1 MKNEEK
7 NNKNDISKISNGME
21 QEKIQKIRHS
31 LAHLLGSAVISI
43 WPDAKI
49 ATGPAIDNGFYYD
62 FDFGLEPADS
72 SGLDAD
78 SRRKNTI
85 TEKDLGKIEQKMRET
100 IKKWKVFEKKTISYD
115 EAKKLFAGNPYKL
128 ELIEEYNKDG
138 KELTIYISGPDAS
151 LSISEILAN
160 SQQQTANNFVDL
172 CAGPHIEDI
181 KEIKSDAF
189 KLERIAGAYWKGN
202 ENNKMLTRI
211 YGLAY
216 ETKEELESYVKQI
229 EEARARDH
237 KKLGKELGLF
247 VFSELIGPGLPM
259 YTFKGATIRR
269 EIMDYS
275 RELQEKIGYQEV
287 HTPNINKAELFKVSG
302 HYEKYKND
310 MIRVMSNYSKE
321 EYFLKP
327 MNCPQHTQIFA
338 SQMRSYKDL
347 PVRIAD
353 FANLY
358 RDERPGEL
366 NGLTRLRC
374 FCQDDAHAFCREDQ
388 IKEEFVN
395 VLEIIKKALTTYK
408 MEYTIRLSLWDP
420 EKPEKY
426 LGDASVWERAQKILE
441 EILVENKINYIRA
454 VGEAAIYGPKMD
466 IMTKDS
472 LGREWQIST
481 IQLDLI
487 MPERFKLS
495 YTDKDGKEKTPI
507 MIHRAIIGSP
517 ERFMGI
523 LIEHY
528 NGNFPL
534 WLSPIQIKIVP
545 VRENHNESAI
555 KIGDKLKE
563 LGIRVDCDT
572 NEGNM
577 GRKIRDAKNNRV
589 PYTIIIGDKDIAVN
603 KITVENR
610 DKGQLG
616 QMSMEEFIEKIKK
629 EKENRE

>member
-1 MKNEEK
+1 
-7 NNKNDISKISNGME
+7 ME
-21 QEKIQKIRHS
+21 QEKLNIVRHS
-31 LAHLLGSAVISI
+31 LAHLLGAAVKSI

-49 ATGPAIDNGFYYD
+49 ATGPAIENGFYYD
-62 FDFGLEPADS
+62 FDFTTP
-72 SGLDAD
+72 
-78 SRRKNTI
+78 I
-85 TEKDLGKIEQKMRET
+85 TEKDLGKIEQKMRE
-100 IKKWKVFEKKTISYD
+100 IFKKWQSLEKKNISYE
-115 EAKKLFAGNPYKL
+115 EAKKLFEGNPYKL

-138 KELTIYISGPDAS
+138 KELSIYTSGDF
-151 LSISEILAN
+151 
-160 SQQQTANNFVDL
+160 TDL
-172 CAGPHIEDI
+172 CAGPHVVNIDDI
-181 KEIKSDAF
+181 KMDAF
-189 KLERIAGAYWKGN
+189 KLERIAGAYWKGS
-202 ENNKMLTRI
+202 EENKMLTRI
-211 YGLAY
+211 YGLAFP
-216 ETKEELESYVKQI
+216 TKEELEAYIKQI

-237 KKLGKELGLF
+237 KKIGKELGLF
-247 VFSELIGPGLPM
+247 VFSDLVGPGLPL
-259 YTFKGATIRR
+259 YTFKGAAIRK

-275 RELQEKIGYQEV
+275 RELQEAIGYQEV

-302 HYEKYKND
+302 HYEKYKDD
-310 MIRVMSNYSKE
+310 MIKVMSNYSKE

-327 MNCPQHTQIFA
+327 MNCPQHTQIYGSEA
-338 SQMRSYKDL
+338 RSYRDL
-347 PVRIAD
+347 PIRIAD

-395 VLEIIKKALTTYK
+395 VLGIIKKALITYK

-420 EKPEKY
+420 AKPEKY
-426 LGDASVWERAQKILE
+426 LGEASVWERAQKILE
-441 EILVENKINYIRA
+441 DILVENKIDYIRA

-466 IMTKDS
+466 IVTKDS

-487 MPERFKLS
+487 MPERFKLT

-528 NGNFPL
+528 SGNFPL
-534 WLSPIQIKIVP
+534 WLAPVQIKVVP
-545 VRENHNESAI
+545 VRENHNKVA
-555 KIGDKLKE
+555 KQVGDELKTN
-563 LGIRVDCDT
+563 GFRVDCDL

-577 GRKIRDAKNNRV
+577 GGKIRDAKTNKI

-616 QMSMEEFIEKIKK
+616 QMDLKEFITKIKK